1 MLGDRRGSSDSE
13 VRDIPCGFG
22 LLAGIWVSNLPNE
35 HEYGK
40 VGAKRDGDTC
50 CKFEIRI
57 YLIHVS
63 SLTCAKV
70 ASCSKADKDA
80 NVQLLTTLFGATG
93 RTRKTTRREKQFE
106 LEDLPVTVTL
116 YNMWQHSP
124 GVTGSQPHERL
135 RTPHERTVAAPVHV

>member
-1 MLGDRRGSSDSE
+1 MLGDRRGPSDSE

-35 HEYGK
+35 HESGK

-63 SLTCAKV
+63 SLICAQV

-80 NVQLLTTLFGATG
+80 NVQILTTLFGATG
-93 RTRKTTRREKQFE
+93 RIRKTTRREK
-106 LEDLPVTVTL
+106 
-116 YNMWQHSP
+116 
-124 GVTGSQPHERL
+124 
-135 RTPHERTVAAPVHV
+135 